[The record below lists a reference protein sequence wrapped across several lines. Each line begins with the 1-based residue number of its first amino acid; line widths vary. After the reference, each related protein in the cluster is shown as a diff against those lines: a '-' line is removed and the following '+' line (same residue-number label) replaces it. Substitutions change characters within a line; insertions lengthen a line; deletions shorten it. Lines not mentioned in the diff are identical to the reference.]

1 MKSNRGLMAII
12 ALAIVDLALFLISGV
27 PRFKDATHGA
37 NYVIGEV
44 VWIAFLVGV
53 LALVVTGAVVL
64 VRRARVAGRAGANR

>member
-27 PRFKDATHGA
+27 PRFKDATHGT

-44 VWIAFLVGV
+44 VWIAFLIGV
-53 LALVVTGAVVL
+53 LALIVTGVVFV
-64 VRRARVAGRAGANR
+64 VRRARVARRPEVHR

>member
-27 PRFKDATHGA
+27 PRFREATHGA

-44 VWIAFLVGV
+44 VWIGFLVGV
-53 LALVVTGAVVL
+53 LALVVTGVVVL
-64 VRRARVAGRAGANR
+64 VRRVRGTRRAGVTR